1 MIGRLAVISLLAA
14 EAMVVA
20 TFAELLAASYNGTE
34 HHAVAAWAFVLTGL
48 AGYAVPRFI
57 EGFELSPRLAYAL
70 TGAAGLLLVYFLARV
85 TVNGDVAVWDLGWIG
100 DFLRDSQDTASRGG
114 HAIVGA
120 LLLLITWARSN
131 IRSGDEVEMET
142 IPRTVTIPFTIVTI
156 IVVLGAASDRSGE
169 VGRAGA
175 GFYVAAILA
184 LVCSQLA
191 LSGAT
196 FGEVRAGST
205 AGLLLGATA
214 AIAVVAL
221 LIIGLFVTVFGP
233 ILGPII
239 SATVEWTLTI
249 ILTPFAWVLTWFFEL
264 IFRGA
269 SPLPDIQQAVATR
282 TDQAA
287 NPNSHESTAT
297 RVGAFFMR
305 TVALIALIGL
315 AAFAATFFA
324 RLRKRRAMRIEDGRV
339 TTAVGD
345 LRSDLGSMFRSLFRR
360 GPTRQPGTA
369 TTEATRLY
377 LEVLSRAETSG
388 HPRPAGET
396 ASEFAPVLNEA
407 FANPVTDDITRA
419 FETAR
424 YGGREPDERTLAEL
438 RRRWQQERA

>member
-1 MIGRLAVISLLAA
+1 MIGRLAVGSLLVA

-20 TFAELLAASYNGTE
+20 TFAEFLAASYSGTE
-34 HHAVAAWAFVLTGL
+34 HHAVAAWAFVLIGL
-48 AGYAVPRFI
+48 GGFAVPRFI
-57 EGFELSPRLAYAL
+57 EGFDLSPRIAYAL
-70 TGAAGLLLVYFLARV
+70 TGGTGLLLVYFLARV

-120 LLLLITWARSN
+120 LLLLITWVRSN
-131 IRSGDEVEMET
+131 IRAGDEVEMET
-142 IPRTVTIPFTIVTI
+142 IPRMVTIPFTIVTI

-169 VGRAGA
+169 VGRAGGA
-175 GFYVAAILA
+175 FYVAAILA
-184 LVCSQLA
+184 LACSQLA

-205 AGLLLGATA
+205 AGILLAATA

-221 LIIGLFVTVFGP
+221 LIIGVFVSVLGP
-233 ILGPII
+233 TLGPII

-249 ILTPFAWVLTWFFEL
+249 ILTPFAWVLTRFFEMV
-264 IFRGA
+264 FRGA
-269 SPLPDIQQAVATR
+269 NPFPDIQQAVVNR
-282 TDQAA
+282 SQEAA
-287 NPNSHESTAT
+287 KPDSSQSTAT
-297 RVGAFFMR
+297 RVSAFLMR
-305 TVALIALIGL
+305 TVALVALIGV
-315 AAFAATFFA
+315 AALAATFFA
-324 RLRKRRAMRIEDGRV
+324 RLRKRRAVRIEDGHA
-339 TTAVGD
+339 TSAAGD

-360 GPTRQPGTA
+360 GSAREPGKA

-388 HPRPAGET
+388 HARPAGET